1 MNLKTTLVLVV
12 LAVAGVA
19 WVLLAPPLPSWLGVK
34 SPPPETSPAAS
45 AAVLEKE
52 LTPAA
57 LTRIEIRR
65 GDRQT
70 VLEKSSAGDWTIEGK
85 WQTRP
90 REVEELV
97 GLLTS
102 LRSRFAPIAVSGDTD
117 LKAYGLDR
125 SALTIIVQA
134 NNKKYRLTLGEDPAD
149 SNRFT
154 RATYLRLGEPRD
166 AGFQDRG
173 EILRLAPGLVA
184 ALDRPVEYYLKRQL
198 FPSERVAKSA
208 DSQEK
213 IDRLAAQEIAAKD
226 AKNAYTLAQSG
237 KEWEL
242 KEPVR
247 DRLDPDKLQSIL
259 TAVPDIWAE
268 HFVREP
274 NKDLAEYGLDK
285 PEQTITIKRPGGN
298 RVTLLIGKKSPRKV
312 ERKVSRPLPGQFGQP
327 PLPMMDKVVEEFYYA
342 KLEGNDQ
349 IFEIKADKLK
359 DVFVSADSLR
369 DSKLARFKPDD
380 VQRLELTYKD
390 TTIVLA
396 KKDGKWRL
404 EKPIDTD
411 AESGKVTELIDKLS
425 QLDAKGSDVID
436 KGDAKEY
443 SLEPPAGTVAL
454 TVEEEIKGKG
464 DEKEKKTRKVQFQ
477 IGKHD
482 ADKKKLYVKVD
493 DWPRINT
500 VDDAVLKLVERPA
513 LAYRGRSIF
522 DLAGKDLEQIEVQRG
537 DEKFALKKADG
548 KWRLSAPVDAEADGS
563 KVNNLAGDLTGLNVI
578 EYVTEDAK
586 EEDLDK
592 LYGLAKPALTVTLR
606 PAGADAKP
614 LTLRIGKQRDNKQE
628 YFAKLE
634 SSPQVFVVRKDIR
647 DQLDQPSL
655 ALRPLT
661 LWQVP
666 PGDLAAL
673 RIQKQE
679 EPEYSLKRE
688 GTSWKIAG
696 PFDASVGQELMRPL
710 LVNLGTLKVEKYETH
725 AAKELDKFGLDK
737 PYLRAVVR
745 ESDKDK
751 EAGKEHVLLVGKP
764 TGEGAKTRF
773 AKLGNSEAI
782 VVVGEP
788 LVNAVDRGALDML
801 DRTLLKLTNET
812 ITQIKSTN
820 GETTLT
826 LEKKDDKWQAD
837 APAAKFQAD
846 KRMVNGVLAAWFTL
860 NAERFAAY
868 GPKTDPAK
876 YGLDKPSQFV
886 TITLQPPTEEGKP
899 APKSVEHVLALGKTV
914 EGGKDER
921 YAQLDKGPGIVVLGP
936 SVVTEMTRPYLD
948 FVDHTLLDIDSKAIA
963 AVARKMG
970 TQELELA
977 KKDDGWQIVKPE
989 AHHAD
994 GPTLEKLA
1002 SQLSRLRAERIA
1014 AFPAKDLKMFG
1025 LDDPAAVLTLK
1036 VTDGDKTKEHV
1047 IKVGETAD
1055 KPGQTTGDRYVL
1067 VEGTDKVAVL
1077 PGTLVRTL
1085 VAKPLVFR
1093 DRALAKFAD
1102 ADKIMLERG
1111 PRKAVFARIDGNWK
1125 LTEPLESEAD
1135 QTDLEDFINSLA
1147 RLRADELVAEKPE
1160 ELKSY
1165 GLDRPEARWR
1175 LFAGDKEVL
1184 GLLIGQPEKVKGAEP
1199 ARRYAKLAS
1208 NDVVFLLDAKL
1219 SGRALGEYRNRK
1231 LWDAIDASQVV
1242 RLEYGGD
1249 SHKPFTLEM
1258 VDNTWHVMGKPEAK
1272 VNTGAINDTL
1282 ATLASLRTERFV
1294 VDKGADPKLYGLEP
1308 PQLTIELR
1316 TRTGTKRQLHIGGRE
1331 GESKRYYARL
1341 PEGARSDV
1349 FVLSEAD
1356 AAKIIRDLAAFL
1368 DKEEK
1373 PKP

>member
-12 LAVAGVA
+12 LAVAGVV
-19 WVLLAPPLPSWLGVK
+19 WVWLAPPLPSWLGVT
-34 SPPPETSPAAS
+34 SAPQETTPAAS

-57 LTRIEIRR
+57 LNRIEIRR

-70 VLEKSSAGDWTIEGK
+70 VLEKSGGAWTIEGK

-90 REVEELV
+90 REVDELV
-97 GLLTS
+97 ALLTN
-102 LRSRFAPIAVSGDTD
+102 LRSRFAPIAVAESTD
-117 LKAYGLDR
+117 LKAYGLDA
-125 SALTIIVQA
+125 SALTVIVQA
-134 NNKKYRLTLGEDPAD
+134 DNKKYRLTFGEDPAD
-149 SNRFT
+149 TNRFT
-154 RATYLRLGEPRD
+154 RATYLRLGESAS
-166 AGFQDRG
+166 AGFDDRL
-173 EILRLAPGLVA
+173 EILRLGPGLVA

-198 FPSERVAKSA
+198 FPSERVAKST

-213 IDRLAAQEIAAKD
+213 IDRLVAQEIATKD
-226 AKNAYTLAQSG
+226 AKNAFTLVQAG
-237 KEWEL
+237 KDWEL

-268 HFVREP
+268 HFIREP
-274 NKDLAEYGLDK
+274 KKDLAEYGLDK
-285 PEQTITIKRPGGN
+285 PEQTITIKPPAGEA
-298 RVTLLIGKKSPRKV
+298 VTLLVGKKSPRKV
-312 ERKVSRPLPGQFGQP
+312 ERKVSRPAPPG
-327 PLPMMDKVVEEFYYA
+327 LPMPALADKVVEEFNYA

-349 IFEIKADKLK
+349 IFEIKTDKLK
-359 DVFVSADSLR
+359 DIFVSADTLR
-369 DSKLARFKPDD
+369 DSKLARFKAAD

-390 TTIVLA
+390 TAIVLA

-404 EKPIDTD
+404 EKPINTD
-411 AESGKVTELIDKLS
+411 AESNKVTELIDKLS
-425 QLDAKGSDVID
+425 QLDAKGSDLVD

-443 SLEPPAGTVAL
+443 SLEPPAGSVVL
-454 TVEEEIKGKG
+454 TVEEESKRKG
-464 DEKEKKTRKVQFQ
+464 DEKEKKTRKIQFY

-537 DEKFALKKADG
+537 DEKYALKKTDG
-548 KWRLSAPVDAEADGS
+548 KWRLSAPVDADADGA
-563 KVNNLAGDLTGLNVI
+563 KINNLAGDLTGLNVI
-578 EYVTEDAK
+578 EYVTEEAK

-592 LYGLAKPALTVTLR
+592 LYGLAKPALSVTLR

-614 LTLRIGKQRDNKQE
+614 LTLRIGKQRDSKQE

-634 SSPQVFVVRKDIR
+634 SSPQVFVIRKDIR
-647 DQLDQPSL
+647 DQLDQSSL
-655 ALRPLT
+655 SLRPLQ

-666 PGDLAAL
+666 AGDLAAL

-688 GTSWKIAG
+688 GTSWKISG
-696 PFDASVGQELMRPL
+696 PFDATVGQELMQPL
-710 LVNLGTLKVEKYETH
+710 LENLGTFKAEKYETH

-737 PYLRAVVR
+737 PYVRAVVR
-745 ESDKDK
+745 EADKDK
-751 EAGKEHVLLVGKP
+751 EAGKEHVLLIGKP
-764 TGEGAKTRF
+764 TAEGAKTRF

-782 VVVGEP
+782 VVVGEA
-788 LVNAVDRGALDML
+788 LVNAVNRGALDML

-812 ITQIKSTN
+812 ITQIKSAN

-837 APAAKFQAD
+837 APPAKFQAD
-846 KRMVNGVLAAWFTL
+846 TRMVSGVLAAWFNL
-860 NAERFAAY
+860 KAGRFAAY
-868 GPKTDPAK
+868 GPKADAAK
-876 YGLDKPSQFV
+876 YGLDKPTQFV
-886 TITLQPPTEEGKP
+886 TITVQPPTEEGKP
-899 APKSVEHVLALGKTV
+899 APKPVEHVLALGKAV
-914 EGGKDER
+914 EGSKDER
-921 YAQLDKGPGIVVLGP
+921 YAQLDKGSGIVVLGA
-936 SVVTEMTRPYLD
+936 SVLTEMTRPYLD
-948 FVDHTLLDIDSKAIA
+948 FVDHSLLDIDSKAIGT
-963 AVARKMG
+963 VLRKMG
-970 TQELELA
+970 AQELELA
-977 KKDDGWQIVKPE
+977 KRDDGWQIVKPE
-989 AHHAD
+989 AHRAD
-994 GPTLEKLA
+994 IPSLDKLV
-1002 SQLSRLRAERIA
+1002 SQLARLRAERIA

-1036 VTDGDKTKEHV
+1036 LTDGDKTKDYV

-1055 KPGQTTGDRYVL
+1055 QPGQTHGDRYVL

-1077 PGTLVRTL
+1077 PGALVRTL

-1093 DRALAKFAD
+1093 DRALAKFVD

-1125 LTEPLESEAD
+1125 LTEPLETDAD
-1135 QTDLEDFINSLA
+1135 QTDLEDFINLLA

-1160 ELKSY
+1160 DLKQY
-1165 GLDRPEARWR
+1165 GLDRPEVRWR

-1184 GLLIGQPEKVKGAEP
+1184 GLLIGQHEKVKGSEP
-1199 ARRYAKLAS
+1199 ARCYAKLAA

-1219 SGRALGEYRNRK
+1219 TNRALGEYRNRK
-1231 LWDAIDASQVV
+1231 LWDSIDASQVV

-1249 SHKPFTLEM
+1249 SGKPFTLEM
-1258 VDNTWHVMGKPEAK
+1258 VGNTWHVMGKPDVK
-1272 VNTGAINDTL
+1272 VNTGAVNDTL
-1282 ATLASLRTERFV
+1282 AALASLRAERYV

-1308 PQLTIELR
+1308 PQLTIEVR
-1316 TRTGTKRQLHIGGRE
+1316 TRTGTKRQIFIGGRE
-1331 GESKRYYARL
+1331 GESKRHYARL
-1341 PEGARSDV
+1341 PEGARTDV
-1349 FVLSEAD
+1349 FVISEAD
-1356 AAKIIRDLAAFL
+1356 AAKIVRDLAAFVE
-1368 DKEEK
+1368 KEEK
-1373 PKP
+1373 PKN